1 MSPGRLQP
9 GSSSRPNAWQELA
22 LHQRCLWGGGGL
34 AGVVNDL
41 PSRSW
46 TRGWRVESLVLSSAV
61 CLVGAQGSGASAPGS
76 ADSAP
81 LCLAGPAG
89 QLGPHDFGGD
99 GETASEI
106 PPASRSA
113 AAASHQHPRDSI
125 TQAHLGCSV
134 LGSISLTSDFTS
146 LGLR

>member
-1 MSPGRLQP
+1 M
-9 GSSSRPNAWQELA
+9 
-22 LHQRCLWGGGGL
+22 
-34 AGVVNDL
+34 
-41 PSRSW
+41 
-46 TRGWRVESLVLSSAV
+46 LSSAV
-61 CLVGAQGSGASAPGS
+61 CLVGALGSGASAPGS
-76 ADSAP
+76 ADSAV

-134 LGSISLTSDFTS
+134 LGSTSLTSDFTS